1 MSLSEMKQP
10 PQDYQSVQPIVNR
23 YHDAKKVWDE
33 RIGDARVQAANWRLV
48 AFGTIILGIV
58 LAFGLIY
65 QSTKSKIIPY
75 MVRVNSDGSAQSK
88 GPIPDHYRPQQPE
101 IKYFLSQFIHWVR
114 TIPTDP
120 VIFKKNWLS
129 AYAFMKP
136 SAAMKMTG
144 IVKKENP
151 ASLIGSE
158 TREIDITSILPISNS
173 SYQIRWKET
182 SYVADGTQKEQLNMS
197 GIFTFDVIMPS
208 DEKVLNVNPLG
219 LYIKDF
225 SWGKENN

>member
-1 MSLSEMKQP
+1 MTLSEMKQP

-33 RIGDARVQAANWRLV
+33 RIGDSRAQAANWRLV
-48 AFGTIILGIV
+48 AFGTIVLGIV

-75 MVRVNSDGSAQSK
+75 MVRVNSDGSAQAN
-88 GPIPDHYRPQQPE
+88 GPIPDHYLPQQKE
-101 IKYFLSQFIHWVR
+101 IKYFLGQFIRWVR

-120 VIFKKNWLS
+120 VIFKQNWLS
-129 AYAFMKP
+129 AYAYMKP

-144 IVKKENP
+144 IVNKESP

-173 SYQIRWKET
+173 SYQIRWKEA
-182 SYVADGTQKEQLNMS
+182 SYVADGTQKEQANMS